1 MKWISDKEFI
11 RGECPMTK
19 EDIRILAISK
29 MNLDKNSKVLD
40 IGTGTGTIAIQAA
53 LFANE
58 GTVYT
63 IERDEDA
70 LEVAKKNIDKF
81 QCSNVKLIKNDGMI
95 FLKEFIEKNNEK
107 EEEKFDS
114 IFIGGSGGNLEEILE
129 LSDKALKKGG
139 NLVLNMITLT
149 NAYKAIEKM
158 KELGYSLDVSHVNIS
173 KINNKVMMFIANNPI
188 FIIKG
193 EK

>member
-29 MNLDKNSKVLD
+29 MNLHENSRVLD
-40 IGTGTGTIAIQAA
+40 IGTGTGTIAIQSS
-53 LFANE
+53 LFAKN
-58 GTVYT
+58 GIVYT
-63 IERDEDA
+63 VERDKEAID
-70 LEVAKKNIDKF
+70 VAKMNIEKF
-81 QCSNVKLIKNDGMI
+81 KCNNLKLIECDGTD
-95 FLKEFIEKNNEK
+95 FLRDFINKSK

-114 IFIGGSGGNLEEILE
+114 IFIGGSGGSLEDILE
-129 LSDKALKKGG
+129 LSNKALKKDGII
-139 NLVLNMITLT
+139 VLNMITLNNT
-149 NAYKAIEKM
+149 YKAIEKL
-158 KELGYSLDVSHVNIS
+158 KELEYKLEISHVNIS
-173 KINNKVMMFIANNPI
+173 KVSSKAMMLIANNPI